1 MVASWPSDKSIWCSG
16 VTMQGKI
23 TKRFVDGL
31 EAGDEDQIHWDTEV
45 SGFGIRVRVSGS
57 KVYVLKFRA
66 HGRQRWIT
74 IGKHGSPWTPE
85 EARLEAKRILGKL
98 HQGADPASARDH
110 RKAAPTMTDL
120 IEKFKREHIATRI
133 KASTAA
139 EYTRILDK
147 EVEPELGF
155 MLAMEV
161 NASHVAKLHH
171 DMRDTPRKANFTLAV
186 LSKMFNLAELWGFR
200 EQRTNP
206 CDHLQRYKENHRE
219 RYLQHEEI
227 HALEVALAQ
236 AENDGTAT
244 LFAIAAIRLLLF
256 TGARLSEIL
265 TLRWENVD
273 LEEGLLRL
281 PDSKTG
287 AKVILISKPA
297 QEVLRSLPK
306 VEGNPFVIVGEVE
319 ESHLVNLQKAWRRI
333 RGRAGLSEV
342 RLHDL
347 RHTFASLAVNA
358 GTSLPMIGALLG
370 HKQANTTQR
379 YAHLALDALRKQ
391 NEKVGKLMKAATKPK
406 KGA

>member
-1 MVASWPSDKSIWCSG
+1 
-16 VTMQGKI
+16 MQGKI
-23 TKRFVDGL
+23 NKRFVDGL
-31 EAGDEDQIHWDTEV
+31 EPGEADQIHWDTEL
-45 SGFGIRVRVSGS
+45 SGFGIRVRISGS

-66 HGRQRWIT
+66 NGRQRWIT

-85 EARLEAKRILGKL
+85 EARLEAKRVLGKL
-98 HQGADPASARDH
+98 HHGADPASVRDH
-110 RKAAPTMTDL
+110 RKVAPTVKDL
-120 IEKFKREHIATRI
+120 IDKFKAEHIETRI

-139 EYTRILDK
+139 EYKRILDK

-155 MLAMEV
+155 MLAMEITPG
-161 NASHVAKLHH
+161 HVAKLHH

-206 CDHLQRYKENHRE
+206 CDHLHRYKENHRE
-219 RYLQHEEI
+219 RYLQPQEI
-227 HALEVALAQ
+227 QALEAALAQ
-236 AENDGTAT
+236 AEKAGTAT
-244 LFAIAAIRLLLF
+244 IYAIAAIRLLLF

-265 TLRWENVD
+265 TLQWEDVD
-273 LEEGLLRL
+273 LEAGLLRL

-287 AKVILISKPA
+287 KKVILISKPA
-297 QEVLRSLPK
+297 QEVLQSIPR
-306 VEGNPFVIVGEVE
+306 VEDNPFVIVGEVE
-319 ESHLVNLQKAWRRI
+319 EAHLVNLQKTWRRI
-333 RGRAGLSEV
+333 RGKAGLPDV

-358 GTSLPMIGALLG
+358 GASLPMIGALLG

-379 YAHLALDALRKQ
+379 YAHLALAPLRKQ
-391 NEKVGKLMKAATKPK
+391 NEKVGKLMKAATLPSKK